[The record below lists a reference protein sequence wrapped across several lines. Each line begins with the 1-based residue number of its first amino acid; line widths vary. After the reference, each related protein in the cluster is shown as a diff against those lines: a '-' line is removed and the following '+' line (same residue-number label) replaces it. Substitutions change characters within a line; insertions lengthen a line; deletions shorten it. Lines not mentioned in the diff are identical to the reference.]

1 MSVNALTPS
10 TTNPF
15 YASLQNATSS
25 AATSATS
32 GSNSSGLASESTFYN
47 LLVTQLTNQDPL
59 NPLSNQDLSAQ
70 LAQFSVA
77 NGVQAIQGSLS
88 SLMQQLNQNQG
99 LQAASLIGKTV
110 TTSGNSLTLSGG
122 SSTGAYSLSG
132 AASAVDVLVNDSA
145 GQTVAVLPQGPQSAG
160 LQSFSWNGTAAN
172 GATMPPGTYQFSVQA
187 AGSNGQSVTASPYMT
202 GVVNGVTLGTAGPV
216 LQLQGQGGAVPFSA
230 VQNIL

>member
-10 TTNPF
+10 TSNPF
-15 YASLQNATSS
+15 YASLQNATGS

-132 AASAVDVLVNDSA
+132 PASAVDVLVNDSA
-145 GQTVAVLPQGPQSAG
+145 GQTLAILPQGPQSAG
-160 LQSFSWNGTAAN
+160 LQSFNWNGTTAN
-172 GATMPPGTYQFSVQA
+172 GTPLPSGTYQFSVQA

-230 VQNIL
+230 IQNIL